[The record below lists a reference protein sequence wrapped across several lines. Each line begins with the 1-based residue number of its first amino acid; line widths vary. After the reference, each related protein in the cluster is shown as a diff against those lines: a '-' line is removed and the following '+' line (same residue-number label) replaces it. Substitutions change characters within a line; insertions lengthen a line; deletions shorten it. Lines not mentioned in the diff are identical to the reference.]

1 MSLGFLTI
9 ISIRWL
15 LFSVSSGEI
24 GVHSGETRRK
34 VGLWRTAWILVLT
47 RPRRGLFQYCCV
59 VCGHSW
65 LLCRME
71 EEDVPL
77 PFSFHALTASIMLMP
92 EDILSLRKRL

>member
-1 MSLGFLTI
+1 MSFGFLTI

-15 LFSVSSGEI
+15 LVSVSSGRLGLI
-24 GVHSGETRRK
+24 SGEK
-34 VGLWRTAWILVLT
+34 EEKWDFADGADSCLN